1 MNLFGVLEIGG
12 SALAAERL
20 RAEVVASNMANLETT
35 HTAEGGPYR
44 RRLTVFRSENA
55 SPFLLQLA
63 SFSPP
68 GGGVPGGV
76 RITKVVTDTAAPLR
90 RYQPGHP
97 DADGAG
103 YVSFSSSQVD
113 HRKVGKLA
121 LAIQV
126 AFQELGVFPASGTAV
141 PLQADGDIPPNTV
154 QMLEN
159 VQRTASIGRIV
170 SPADGAL
177 GGNMENGAV
186 AALQKELEKAL
197 APEIFRK
204 DVALRHEPDGLIISL
219 REVGFFSSG
228 SAQLRPNAI
237 PALRHVADVLLER
250 PYEVRIEGHTDN
262 VRIHTLQFASNWE
275 LSTARAI
282 EVVRLLISDMGFAPE
297 RLSVGGYGEFH
308 PVAPNVT
315 EEGRAL
321 NRRVDVVILRRSIL
335 VAASRDAANTHEHPM
350 ASISPA
356 SSPPQG
362 MPVLPRTEPHGKP
375 SPAHS
380 LQK

>member
-237 PALRHVADVLLER
+237 PALRHVALPL
-250 PYEVRIEGHTDN
+250 T
-262 VRIHTLQFASNWE
+262 Q
-275 LSTARAI
+275 ARA
-282 EVVRLLISDMGFAPE
+282 A
-297 RLSVGGYGEFH
+297 
-308 PVAPNVT
+308 
-315 EEGRAL
+315 AL
-321 NRRVDVVILRRSIL
+321 
-335 VAASRDAANTHEHPM
+335 H
-350 ASISPA
+350 
-356 SSPPQG
+356 Q
-362 MPVLPRTEPHGKP
+362 
-375 SPAHS
+375 
-380 LQK
+380 